1 MDVLHSHI
9 GSIQFV
15 QLRGRLDASQVE
27 ALSAKLL
34 PLTDNAGHQ
43 IVLSLAELDSI
54 TSLGLRLMLQLAHR
68 SKDHGGALMVCELH
82 GFVLEVFETSGF
94 IEILPIE
101 TSRAAAIQR
110 VSKAAD

>member
-1 MDVLHSHI
+1 MDVCLPPF
-9 GSIQFV
+9 GRIQCV
-15 QLRGRLDASQVE
+15 QLAGRLHASKVE

-34 PLTDNAGHQ
+34 PLTDNACRQ
-43 IVLSLAELDSI
+43 LVLSLAELDSI
-54 TSLGLRLMLQLAHR
+54 SSLGLRLLLQLAHR

>member
-9 GSIQFV
+9 GSIHFV
-15 QLRGRLDASQVE
+15 QLRGRLDASWVE

-34 PLTDNAGHQ
+34 PLADEAGHQ

-54 TSLGLRLMLQLAHR
+54 TSMGLRLMLVLAHR
-68 SKDHGGALMVCELH
+68 SKDHGGSLVVCELQ

-101 TSRAAAIQR
+101 NSRAAAIQR